1 MHEKISGLL
10 PDYVN
15 GLLAGELEKRVE
27 QHISECAECA
37 GELSLLKDINDI
49 EVPDPG
55 PEFWETCPAQAVS
68 AAGDVKARKPL
79 FRISNFKF
87 RYILPPAAAAAALLL
102 GFLIHGAHQG
112 EKQPPTIAQVYFGD
126 PLSSEFAIPAT
137 GNANGASSG
146 FEGQVDTEIGE
157 ALASNQEGAVNSPAS
172 SQVAI
177 EDTGQAD
184 YAPDYGTD
192 LDSLGPKG
200 LERLGRILNEYK
212 AGGRPHDDNASG
224 YSNERIMG

>member
-10 PDYVN
+10 PDYAN
-15 GLLAGELEKRVE
+15 GLLAGELKKQVE
-27 QHISECAECA
+27 QHVSGCAECA
-37 GELSLLKDINDI
+37 GELSLLKDINDM

-55 PEFWETCPAQAVS
+55 PEFWKTCPVQAVS

-112 EKQPPTIAQVYFGD
+112 EKQSPTIAQVYFRD
-126 PLSSEFAIPAT
+126 PLSSEFALPAA
-137 GNANGASSG
+137 GSANGTSSG

-157 ALASNQEGAVNSPAS
+157 ALASNQEGAVNSPAN
-172 SQVAI
+172 SQVTS

-200 LERLGRILNEYK
+200 LKRLGRILNEYK
-212 AGGRPHDDNASG
+212 AGARSRDDSASG
-224 YSNERIMG
+224 YSSERIMG